1 MPWCCEDETTPASE
15 EMLDWAMQGSNLHV
29 PSLWVWEILNVVAVT
44 VKRRRLT
51 PERADEFLRQL
62 GNLNFRIDAPP
73 ATKDFPRLQGLAQRH
88 KLTAYDV
95 AYLDLAMRLSLPLA
109 SVDDDLRKSALAEGV
124 QILG

>member
-15 EMLDWAMQGSNLHV
+15 EMLDWAMQGSTLHV

-73 ATKDFPRLQGLAQRH
+73 AITDFPRLQALAQRH

-109 SVDDDLRKSALAEGV
+109 SVDDDLRKSALTEGIE
-124 QILG
+124 ILG